1 MPCCGIVLMPRA
13 VRNSIV
19 SAAGDHPLALRP
31 CTAPLRRVVDDG
43 EQIAADAVHHRRDDT
58 HHRVGGNRRIDGV
71 PAARQHDRTRL
82 RGERAFRGDD
92 AARGRW
98 PSSAS
103 ASGRFECGR
112 SRRSDLFSRLQS
124 VRSSMS
130 ACYTAR
136 YLTFRSAT
144 VNAFCGA
151 SSPPTAQAIDASS
164 CDEHRVCS
172 RGCRDVHRYCGRNS
186 AIDRRTSTVR
196 WAPSVTADV
205 QSQLERKYHLISPQR
220 TEGRT
225 FSYDL
230 TDLSR
235 DNIRTMVLD
244 PAVEDTHYI
253 HRTAYRIWRFA
264 PRSTYPEPGTVW
276 GPLFEATIVG
286 LLLIAAIAF
295 TFAVAEQLLPQ
306 RIVERLPLRDAFLHP
321 REAAGALLR
330 AIGSRIPSGSPEQVA
345 VFRVVFGFALL
356 ALFLAQR
363 VGPVSVLEGTNALT
377 PLHRWLLAPFARA
390 PQITLWVL
398 PWLLVWSALFIAGA
412 TSRLSYVMLTVG
424 AFAWATLMT
433 TRVGYHTVSVLLVAL
448 ICLIPSRWSD
458 AWSVDAWWRRRKG
471 NTPVVRPN
479 PKEYGYT
486 IWMPGVVIGVIFA
499 AAAVAKLR
507 ESGIAWILNGTVEVS
522 LSQRRGRGTA
532 RLGTAGRPL
541 SSYCGRALARCDSH
555 RIDDRLRCFR
565 AYDSYRAIAGAA
577 AATLLGGFA
586 LFQGLFWPAWWLLLI
601 SFLPWHRVAP
611 LRVPFVDPP
620 ARDRRW
626 LALQP
631 IIVIVFIAEQ
641 LLVSGL
647 TLEGGPV
654 FSTYGMY
661 SNTYDSPAGY
671 EAQSTTSYWLISSD
685 GRQCNVNEQ
694 AARAVAGARNGAE
707 DASARD
713 AAQRCFGTSNVN
725 GIVAEQRRRKIDWDQ
740 WRPSGETRLTMSGS
754 AIWSTAH

>member
-1 MPCCGIVLMPRA
+1 MRLLAMSIACVAAAAVTYIVLRA
-13 VRNSIV
+13 EF
-19 SAAGDHPLALRP
+19 GDRP
-31 CTAPLRRVVDDG
+31 AH
-43 EQIAADAVHHRRDDT
+43 I
-58 HHRVGGNRRIDGV
+58 N
-71 PAARQHDRTRL
+71 
-82 RGERAFRGDD
+82 
-92 AARGRW
+92 
-98 PSSAS
+98 
-103 ASGRFECGR
+103 
-112 SRRSDLFSRLQS
+112 
-124 VRSSMS
+124 
-130 ACYTAR
+130 
-136 YLTFRSAT
+136 
-144 VNAFCGA
+144 
-151 SSPPTAQAIDASS
+151 
-164 CDEHRVCS
+164 
-172 RGCRDVHRYCGRNS
+172 
-186 AIDRRTSTVR
+186 VR

-276 GPLFEATIVG
+276 GPLLEATIVG
-286 LLLIAAIAF
+286 LLLMAAIAF

-458 AWSVDAWWRRRKG
+458 AWSVDAWWRQRKG

-507 ESGIAWILNGTVEVS
+507 ESGIAWILNGTVKYHFLSDAAAAPLDWGLRVGRYPHVAVALS
-522 LSQRRGRGTA
+522 LGAILIESTIVFGAFA
-532 RLGTAGRPL
+532 RTYR
-541 SSYCGRALARCDSH
+541 
-555 RIDDRLRCFR
+555 
-565 AYDSYRAIAGAA
+565 YRAIAGAA
-577 AATLLGGFA
+577 AAALLGGFA

-601 SFLPWHRVAP
+601 SFLPWHRVAA
-611 LRVPFVDPP
+611 LRMPFADPP
-620 ARDRRW
+620 SPDRRW

-713 AAQRCFGTSNVN
+713 AAQRCFGTSNVS